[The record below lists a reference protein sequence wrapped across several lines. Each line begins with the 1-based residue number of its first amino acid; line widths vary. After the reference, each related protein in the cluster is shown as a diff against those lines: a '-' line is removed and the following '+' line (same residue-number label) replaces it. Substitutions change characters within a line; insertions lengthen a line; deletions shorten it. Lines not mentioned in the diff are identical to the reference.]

1 MTNTFSLRVT
11 KEQIDV
17 LRARLR
23 ATRWPSYDSRDDW
36 SLGTSSDGAKR
47 LALSR
52 LSSRLERRMQGDMAA
67 LVGKD
72 VELPPGCPCW
82 CEDCAGCQ

>member
-23 ATRWPSYDSRDDW
+23 ATHWPSYDSRDDW

-47 LALSR
+47 LAQYWGTQFDFDSLQQR
-52 LSSRLERRMQGDMAA
+52 LAA
-67 LVGKD
+67 LALL
-72 VELPPGCPCW
+72 LPTCGR
-82 CEDCAGCQ
+82 A